1 MIGHIVSAFDHRPRQ
16 IRVAFHS
23 FGPQEEGGLH
33 TMLLQNIK
41 DAGYRFVA
49 SEIIKGQGNF
59 FLLVLTL

>member
-1 MIGHIVSAFDHRPRQ
+1 
-16 IRVAFHS
+16 
-23 FGPQEEGGLH
+23 
-33 TMLLQNIK
+33 MLLQNIK